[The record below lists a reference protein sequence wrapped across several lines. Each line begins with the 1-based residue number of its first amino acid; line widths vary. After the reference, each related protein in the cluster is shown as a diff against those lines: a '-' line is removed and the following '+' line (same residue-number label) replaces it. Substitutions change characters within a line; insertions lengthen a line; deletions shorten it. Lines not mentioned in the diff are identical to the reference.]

1 MLKSLNKFSE
11 RFIPNRDHLSQDQTG
26 KMRVFI
32 NSSIIAGFFALTYIG
47 ITSLINYR
55 IGSIG
60 LFVGAML
67 FFSIPIML
75 RAKVSYILLAN
86 FFIAIVHFSLVLY
99 IVTQGGI
106 RFAVVTPYLVFVICI
121 SILFLGFGYALGWTI
136 ITSITMITLLML
148 DYFEVNMPI
157 AYDQEY
163 ELLYRGIVWVG
174 LLFLILIVIN
184 VFKNSEDMA
193 KEKLAE
199 KNIELENTLN
209 TLRKTQEQLIHSE
222 KLASLGQMTAGI
234 AHEIQ
239 NPLNFIKNFSEISV
253 EMIEEGGEFKN
264 EKEKQEFYSTLK
276 LNLLKIGE
284 HSLRMDRIVKNM
296 LDHAHIRGNEKILTN
311 INLLCSEMLEITLKG
326 IRRMHDD
333 FVFEVR
339 TIFDES
345 EPLCLII
352 PQDTS
357 RILVNLANNSIYSLK
372 QKARNNPGFHPVLSV
387 STAKENNFVV
397 LRIEDNGMGIPE
409 NIQKEIFKPFFTTK
423 PTGEGTGLGLS
434 LSSNIMQS
442 QNGTIELE
450 ESNTERTVFKLT
462 FAMG

>member
-1 MLKSLNKFSE
+1 MFKKLTAFSD
-11 RFIPNRDHLSQDQTG
+11 RFIPHKDSLGQDELG
-26 KMRVFI
+26 KQRVFM
-32 NSSIIAGFFALTYIG
+32 NSSTIAGFFALLYIG
-47 ITSLINYR
+47 ITTLIQYP

-60 LFVGAML
+60 LLVAGLL
-67 FFSIPIML
+67 FFSIPLLL
-75 RAKVSYILLAN
+75 RAGIGYTLLAN
-86 FFIAIVHFSLVLY
+86 FFIVIVHASLVLY

-136 ITSITMITLLML
+136 VTALTMIVLLVL
-148 DYFEVNMPI
+148 DHYKVNMPI
-157 AYDQEY
+157 AYNQTY

-184 VFKNSEDMA
+184 VFKNSEELA

-199 KNIELENTLN
+199 KNIELENTLQ
-209 TLRKTQEQLIHSE
+209 TLRKTQEQLIHTE

-239 NPLNFIKNFSEISV
+239 NPLNFIKNFSEVSV
-253 EMIEEGGEFKN
+253 EMINESEDIKSEEER
-264 EKEKQEFYSTLK
+264 QEFYESLRS
-276 LNLLKIGE
+276 NLLKIGE
-284 HSLRMDRIVKNM
+284 HSQRMDKIVKNM
-296 LDHAHIRGNEKILTN
+296 LDHAHIHGNERITTN
-311 INLLCSEMLEITLKG
+311 INLLCSEMLEMTLKG
-326 IRRMHDD
+326 IKRTHDD

-339 TIFDES
+339 TEFDES
-345 EPLCLII
+345 EPLCKII

-357 RILVNLANNSIYSLK
+357 RILVNLVNNSIYSLRHK
-372 QKARNNPGFHPVLSV
+372 KKDDPGFHPFIKV
-387 STAKENNFVV
+387 STRRENGAVAV
-397 LRIEDNGMGIPE
+397 RIEDNGMGIPE

-442 QNGTIELE
+442 QDGSISLE
-450 ESNTERTVFKLT
+450 ESSPDKTIFCLVFQNS
-462 FAMG
+462 